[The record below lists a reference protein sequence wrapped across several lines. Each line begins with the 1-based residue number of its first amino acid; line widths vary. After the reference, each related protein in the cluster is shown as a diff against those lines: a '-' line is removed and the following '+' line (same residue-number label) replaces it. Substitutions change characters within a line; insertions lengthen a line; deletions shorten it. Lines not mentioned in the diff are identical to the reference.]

1 MRRETWST
9 KLGVIMAV
17 SGAAVGIGNFLRFP
31 GRAAL
36 YGGGAFMIPYFVSL
50 LILGIPICWVEW
62 TLGRH
67 GGSHGFSSA
76 PGIFSVAWQSPLSRF
91 FGALA
96 VFIPVVI
103 YMYYVVIEAWCLGYT
118 WMYLSGGLQPGND
131 PTQYAGYFAQRFSA
145 YIGADADGSLLAG
158 LSPAMVA
165 VAVCFALNFYLIYRG
180 LTKGIEAFCNW
191 AVPGLTLA
199 AVVVL
204 IRVLTLG
211 TPDPALPDQNVI
223 NGLGFMWNPKPLH
236 GGGSFSALWDP
247 QVWLEAAGQI
257 FFTLGV
263 GFGIIMTYAS
273 YLKRDDDVVLSSLTA
288 SATNEFSEVCL
299 GGMITIPAAFI
310 FLGALPLERVAGSS
324 IGLGFL
330 AVPVVFQYLPLG
342 WLFGFLW
349 FLMLFIAALASS
361 LAMLQPAIALLEE
374 GFDLGRRASVTLL
387 AFVTGS
393 GTLVVIYFSHNTVA
407 LDVMDFWVGSA
418 LLLVLAL
425 FEVIL
430 FGWVIGVERGI
441 AEANRGSALEI
452 GRIFVPIIK
461 WICPAYLLLILV
473 GFAYQN
479 FADKARA
486 IAAEPA
492 AIFTVLFMAL
502 ILAFFLVCVRLAVNR
517 WEAQGRFVGVRE
529 MNR

>member
-1 MRRETWST
+1 MQRETWAT

-31 GRAAL
+31 GRAAM

-62 TLGRH
+62 TLGRR
-67 GGSHGFSSA
+67 GGRYGFNSA
-76 PGIFSVAWQSPLSRF
+76 PGILSVAWRSPASRF

-118 WMYLSGGLQPGND
+118 WIYLTGGPDPGGD
-131 PTQYAGYFAQRFSA
+131 PTHYADYFAQQFNGF
-145 YIGADADGSLLAG
+145 IGAGADGSLLSG
-158 LSPAMVA
+158 LSPALVA
-165 VAVCFALNFYLIYRG
+165 VVICFALNFYLIYLG
-180 LTKGIEAFCNW
+180 ITKGIEAFCSW

-273 YLKRDDDVVLSSLTA
+273 YLKKDDDVVLSSLTA

-310 FLGALPLERVAGSS
+310 FLGALPLEKVAGSS
-324 IGLGFL
+324 IGLGFH
-330 AVPVVFQYLPLG
+330 AVPVVFQYLPYG
-342 WLFGFLW
+342 WIFGFLW
-349 FLMLFIAALASS
+349 FFMLFIAALASS
-361 LAMLQPAIALLEE
+361 LSMLQPAIALFEE
-374 GFDLGRRASVTLL
+374 GFDLGRRAAVALL
-387 AFVTGS
+387 AGITGA
-393 GTLVVIYFSHNTVA
+393 GTLVVVYFSRDTVA

-418 LLLVLAL
+418 LLVVLAL

-430 FGWVIGVERGI
+430 FGWVLGADRGI
-441 AEANRGSALEI
+441 REANRGSDMKI
-452 GRIFVPIIK
+452 GRIFIPIIK
-461 WICPAYLLLILV
+461 WICPGYLLLILV
-473 GFAYQN
+473 GFAYRN

-486 IAAEPA
+486 VAAEPA
-492 AIFTVLFMAL
+492 AMFTVAFMVAVL
-502 ILAFFLVCVRLAVNR
+502 VFFLWCVRLASRR
-517 WEAQGRFVGVRE
+517 WDEQGRFAGVRGIDT
-529 MNR
+529 